1 MIFVGWYTQDYQK
14 WTQTLI
20 ANLDGHGLEHDFVR
34 VERPDGGWERRTMI
48 KADQVLRAMDRHPG
62 QTLVLLDV
70 DCTVTDKAQAL
81 ALADLRGDVA
91 FYLCTKFGRR
101 GKVRFSCRTGTMV
114 FKPTPAARRFVETWR
129 KWSEIAPPYAVDQ
142 DSLIVSLGKTPG
154 CVFEPLD
161 VRYCATRNDRLVY
174 PWILHDC
181 ASEGGDKISSI
192 RRSISRLLVKPIT
205 ERTDWRAPE

>member
-1 MIFVGWYTQDYQK
+1 MIFVGWYTPDYQP
-14 WTQTLI
+14 WADTLM
-20 ANLDGHGLEHDFVR
+20 ANLGGQRLLYDFVC
-34 VERPDGGWERRTMI
+34 VERPAGGWEKRTMI
-48 KADQVLRAMDRHPG
+48 KADQVLKAMERHPG

-70 DCTVTDKAQAL
+70 DCAVISEARAL

-91 FYLCTKFGRR
+91 FYLCTKFGHR

-161 VRYCATRNDRLVY
+161 VRYCATKNDRIPD
-174 PWILHDC
+174 PWIFHDC

-192 RRSISRLLVKPIT
+192 RRSISRLLVRPIT
-205 ERTDWRAPE
+205 DRTDWRTPE